1 MKENDYCRRCKT
13 RDYCK
18 ETNMGC
24 TFAEVYEEGY
34 IAGLKEMYGV
44 LSEMMPSDILKNF
57 NVIDYIQTKIQEQQ

>member
-1 MKENDYCRRCKT
+1 MKENDYGRRCKT

-24 TFAEVYEEGY
+24 SFAEVYEKGY

-57 NVIDYIQTKIQEQQ
+57 DVDEYIKTKIQEQQ

>member
-1 MKENDYCRRCKT
+1 MRENDYCRRCKT

-24 TFAEVYEEGY
+24 YFAEVYEEGY
-34 IAGLKEMYGV
+34 IAGLKDMYGV

-57 NVIDYIQTKIQEQQ
+57 NVTDYIQTKIQEQQ

>member
-1 MKENDYCRRCKT
+1 MKENDYCKRCKT

-24 TFAEVYEEGY
+24 SFAEVYEEGY
-34 IAGLKEMYGV
+34 IAGLKEMYAV

-57 NVIDYIQTKIQEQQ
+57 NVIDYIQTNIQEQQ

>member
-24 TFAEVYEEGY
+24 SFAEVYEKGY

-57 NVIDYIQTKIQEQQ
+57 NVIDYIQTKIQ

>member
-24 TFAEVYEEGY
+24 SFAEVYEKGY
-34 IAGLKEMYGV
+34 IAGMKEMYAV
-44 LSEMMPSDILKNF
+44 LSEIVPSDILKNF

>member
-1 MKENDYCRRCKT
+1 MKENGYCRRCKT

-24 TFAEVYEEGY
+24 SFAEVYEEGY

-44 LSEMMPSDILKNF
+44 LSEMMPLDILKNF
-57 NVIDYIQTKIQEQQ
+57 NVIDYIQTKIQ